1 MYYSLY
7 TTHKA
12 AFQTRW
18 ALLSLYFWKPQY
30 HATLNTVLLGLTHK

>member
-7 TTHKA
+7 TAHKA

-18 ALLSLYFWKPQY
+18 ALLCPYFLKPQY
-30 HATLNTVLLGLTHK
+30 HAILNTVLLGLIHK